1 MFVLVIGVSMWS
13 GVEVSKL
20 HLDHTPRWPPRIT
33 PLTALKLHQL
43 LGRYPRLPVAITIA
57 VALRQAIGT
66 LLAIAGTGM
75 SANLHLHQA
84 LGGKADH
91 LAQDIRVR
99 GLLQDP
105 EQPCVRKFIM
115 ESVIGR
121 PFRSG

>member
-1 MFVLVIGVSMWS
+1 MTGSSSPLAQLRNAQ
-13 GVEVSKL
+13 L
-20 HLDHTPRWPPRIT
+20 HGP
-33 PLTALKLHQL
+33 
-43 LGRYPRLPVAITIA
+43 GPRLPVAITIA
-57 VALRQAIGT
+57 VALRLAIGT